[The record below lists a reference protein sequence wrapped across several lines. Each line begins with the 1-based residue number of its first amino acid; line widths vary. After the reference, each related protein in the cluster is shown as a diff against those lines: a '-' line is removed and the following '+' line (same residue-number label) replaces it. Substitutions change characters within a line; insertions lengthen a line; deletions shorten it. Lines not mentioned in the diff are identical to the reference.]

1 MRTLLLLLPIVYLAG
16 LAIVISRMN
25 STSGVERKYKKNS
38 NSAVT
43 FKQVAGIDAA
53 KREIQEVVD
62 IFRNPARYCHLGA
75 RMPRGILLHG
85 PPGTGKTLLSRAL
98 ATEAGVTYV
107 YACASDF
114 VETLVGRGAARVRA
128 LWAKAR
134 REAPAI
140 IFIDELDAIGRR
152 RNRINGSEERDQTLA
167 ALLSEM
173 DGFESRDDGSNAV
186 VVLAAT
192 NCVDVLDPALV
203 RPGRFDRQIKVDLP
217 DANGRAAILHCHCR
231 KIRTTANLQA
241 VADQTEGMS
250 GAMLAN
256 LVNEAALL
264 AVRSGAEIV
273 QDSHFDSAVVRSK
286 QALAYSSQS
295 TSENPSTTAALHNL
309 FRMGR
314 DVTIG

>member
-1 MRTLLLLLPIVYLAG
+1 M
-16 LAIVISRMN
+16 
-25 STSGVERKYKKNS
+25 GV
-38 NSAVT
+38 
-43 FKQVAGIDAA
+43 
-53 KREIQEVVD
+53 QEVVD
-62 IFRNPARYCHLGA
+62 IFRNPARYRELGA

-98 ATEAGVTYV
+98 ASEADATYI
-107 YACASDF
+107 YASASDF
-114 VETLVGRGAARVRA
+114 VETLVGRGAARIRA
-128 LWAKAR
+128 LWAQAR
-134 REAPAI
+134 RNAPTI
-140 IFIDELDAIGRR
+140 IFIDELDAIGKR
-152 RNRINGSEERDQTLA
+152 RNRMNGSEERDQTLA

-217 DANGRAAILHCHCR
+217 DTAGRSAILTCHCN
-231 KIRTTANLQA
+231 KIRTTANLEN
-241 VADQTEGMS
+241 VAQHTGGMS

-264 AVRSGAEIV
+264 AVRDGARIV
-273 QDSHFDSAVVRSK
+273 EDRHFTAAVGRAKQTMDSADRS
-286 QALAYSSQS
+286 
-295 TSENPSTTAALHNL
+295 SEPQNYPTAAAFQNL

-314 DVTIG
+314 DATIG

>member
-1 MRTLLLLLPIVYLAG
+1 
-16 LAIVISRMN
+16 MN

-43 FKQVAGIDAA
+43 FKHVAGIDGA
-53 KREIQEVVD
+53 KREIQEIVD
-62 IFRNPARYCHLGA
+62 IFKNPARYRQLGA

-98 ATEAGVTYV
+98 ASEAGVTYV

-140 IFIDELDAIGRR
+140 IFIDELDAIGKK

-203 RPGRFDRQIKVDLP
+203 RPGRFDRQIKVGLP
-217 DANGRAAILHCHCR
+217 DANGRAEILHCHCQ
-231 KIRTTANLQA
+231 KIRTNADLQA
-241 VADQTEGMS
+241 VANEAEDMS

-264 AVRSGAEIV
+264 AVRGGATIV
-273 QDSHFDSAVVRSK
+273 QACHFDAALSRAK
-286 QALAYSSQS
+286 EALANANQSSNDNQS
-295 TSENPSTTAALHNL
+295 TAAAFQNL
-309 FRMGR
+309 FKMGR